1 MNEKENLSKNEKRWL
16 VVGLVVMGF
25 LYALTGPIVNF
36 YFMRLV
42 SERVLAVA
50 LVAGLALSVMTKTG
64 GVSPACKIAIP

>member
-1 MNEKENLSKNEKRWL
+1 
-16 VVGLVVMGF
+16 
-25 LYALTGPIVNF
+25 
-36 YFMRLV
+36 MRLV